1 MPQYSYTAT
10 SYEGKKISGE
20 ENVASVQELARS
32 LHKKGYVLTASKEK
46 GKKGVFSMEVQNPL
60 DPLLGVSLVDKLMFV
75 RNLQIMVAS
84 GVSLPRALEV
94 LSRQAKSGKFK
105 SAIEDM
111 LEMIVKGAPLS
122 DAMEAHGK
130 IFSELFVNMVR
141 VGEESGTMEKVLS
154 NLTIQLEREHEIR
167 SQIMGALMY
176 PAVILVAMF
185 GIGVLMLVLVVP
197 TLAKT
202 FEELNVSLPPT
213 TQFIIGLGKFV
224 TNFWYIAIPILFLL
238 AWAGYVIS
246 RTRQV
251 KRVFDTIILRTPI
264 FGNIVRKVNAAF
276 TSRTLSSLVA
286 SGVPITRSLE
296 ITSRVLGNVHFQDA
310 LLHASAEMK
319 KGAKLSK
326 VLSQYENLYPVL
338 VVQMIEVGEETGR
351 TAEILE
357 KLAGFFEEEV
367 TSITEN
373 LTAIIE
379 PVLMLIIG
387 AVVGFFAISMIQPMY
402 SLLGSV

>member
-10 SYEGKKISGE
+10 SYKGKKISGQE
-20 ENVASVQELARS
+20 SAASVQELARL
-32 LHKKGYVLTASKEK
+32 LHKKGYVLVSSKDAE
-46 GKKGVFSMEVQNPL
+46 KKGVFSMEIQNPL
-60 DPLLGVSLVDKLMFV
+60 EALFGVSLVDKLMFV
-75 RNLQIMVAS
+75 RNLQVMVAS
-84 GVSLPRALEV
+84 GVSLPRALGV
-94 LSRQAKSGKFK
+94 LSRQTKSLKFK
-105 SAIEDM
+105 KSIED
-111 LEMIVKGAPLS
+111 ISDRIIKGSSLS

-154 NLTIQLEREHEIR
+154 NLTVQLEQEHEIR
-167 SQIMGALMY
+167 SRVMGALMY

-202 FEELNVSLPPT
+202 FEDLNVDLPPT
-213 TQFIIGLGKFV
+213 TQVIIGLGEFV
-224 TNFWYIAIPILFLL
+224 SNFWYFAILILIVLV
-238 AWAGYVIS
+238 WAGYFLF
-246 RTRQV
+246 RMPQV
-251 KRVFDTIILRTPI
+251 KRIFDTVILRTPV
-264 FGNIVRKVNAAF
+264 FGDIVRKVNAAF
-276 TSRTLSSLVA
+276 TARTLSSLIS

-296 ITSRVLGNVHFQDA
+296 ITSHILGNVHFRDA
-310 LLHASAEMK
+310 LLDAATQMK
-319 KGAKLSK
+319 KGDKLSK
-326 VLSQYENLYPVL
+326 ILGKYENLYPVL

-357 KLAGFFEEEV
+357 KLADFFEEEV

-373 LTAIIE
+373 LTSIIE
-379 PVLMLIIG
+379 PILMLIIG

>member
-10 SYEGKKISGE
+10 SYKGKKISGQE
-20 ENVASVQELARS
+20 SAASVQELARL
-32 LHKKGYVLTASKEK
+32 LHKKGYVLVSSKDAE
-46 GKKGVFSMEVQNPL
+46 KKGVFSMEIQNPL
-60 DPLLGVSLVDKLMFV
+60 EALFGVSLVDKLMFV
-75 RNLQIMVAS
+75 RNLQVMVAS
-84 GVSLPRALEV
+84 GVSLPRALGV
-94 LSRQAKSGKFK
+94 LSRQAKSLKFK
-105 SAIEDM
+105 EAIEDISDR
-111 LEMIVKGAPLS
+111 IVKGSSLS

-154 NLTIQLEREHEIR
+154 NLTVQLEQEHEIR
-167 SQIMGALMY
+167 SRVMGALMY

-185 GIGVLMLVLVVP
+185 GIGVLMLMLVVP

-202 FEELNVSLPPT
+202 FEDLNVSLPPT
-213 TQFIIGLGKFV
+213 TQVIIGLGEFV
-224 TNFWYIAIPILFLL
+224 SNFWYFAILILIVLV
-238 AWAGYVIS
+238 WVGYS
-246 RTRQV
+246 LFRMPQV
-251 KRVFDTIILRTPI
+251 KRIFDTIILRTPI
-264 FGNIVRKVNAAF
+264 FGDIVRKVNAAF
-276 TSRTLSSLVA
+276 TARTLSSLIS

-296 ITSRVLGNVHFQDA
+296 ITSHILGNVHFRDA
-310 LLHASAEMK
+310 LLDAATQMK
-319 KGAKLSK
+319 KGDKLSK
-326 VLSQYENLYPVL
+326 ILGKYENLYPVL

-357 KLAGFFEEEV
+357 KLADFFEEEV

-373 LTAIIE
+373 LTSIIE
-379 PVLMLIIG
+379 PILMLIIG